1 MFDAAG
7 HRKVACGF
15 ALKGSDARS
24 LRQEGSLNRN
34 KMRPCERHGAGLR
47 IQILRKRR
55 LEIANMRVMEGVAAA
70 LIAAQCLA
78 ASSHLA
84 VASDCPS
91 SSQTPWPTK
100 DWEVS
105 SPEAQGLDSSA
116 LARLVDLAGIY
127 KQDSL
132 LVIRHGKIVVDAY
145 YAPYTRNIRHDLRS
159 VTKSFIGT
167 LTAIEVQQGLLDSVD
182 HPIVDLFT
190 DKHIAN
196 VDDAK
201 KAMTV
206 QSMLD
211 MTSGIAWEEQAY
223 SPDETIMRMYKSPD
237 RTEFV
242 LDQPMSDPA
251 GTRFYYNGG
260 NPYVLSAL
268 ITKKAGRDAL
278 DFARDELFKP
288 LGISSVRWGDAD
300 AQGVTDGES
309 GLYLTPHDMA
319 KLGYL
324 YLHEGAWDGEQIIP
338 SSWVDRVRQ
347 GPVTATDGYHYA
359 NFWWS
364 LPDHGAFMARGRHSQ
379 IILVLPKLDVVA
391 VMTGAL
397 KDEYFPTVYLIDGI
411 TGAIKSDTSLPPE
424 PAAQVLLDTSIQ
436 KAATEQASPV
446 GATPEL
452 AKTISG
458 KSYRFSDND
467 LHAKTFSLNL
477 VDPNPSWE
485 ITTSTQRLDRPTARF
500 AGPIGLDGL
509 FRKGSPAIY
518 GIDAVKG
525 GWLDNHTF
533 AVERRILGHGEMQ
546 RWTLV
551 FAGKKVDVH
560 YESTDGA
567 KAELHGEEE

>member
-1 MFDAAG
+1 
-7 HRKVACGF
+7 
-15 ALKGSDARS
+15 
-24 LRQEGSLNRN
+24 
-34 KMRPCERHGAGLR
+34 MRLMER
-47 IQILRKRR
+47 
-55 LEIANMRVMEGVAAA
+55 IATA

-78 ASSHLA
+78 ASYALA
-84 VASDCPS
+84 VPSECPC
-91 SSQTPWPTK
+91 SSQTLWPTK

-105 SPEAQGLDSSA
+105 TPEAEGMDSAA
-116 LARLVDLAGIY
+116 LAQLVDFVGIY

-132 LVIRHGKIVVDAY
+132 LIIRHGKIVVDAY
-145 YAPYTRNIRHDLRS
+145 YAPYARDIRHDLRS

-167 LTAIEVQQGLLDSVD
+167 LTAIEVQEGLLDNVD
-182 HPIVDLFT
+182 HPIVDLFA
-190 DKHIAN
+190 DKRISN

-206 QSMLD
+206 QNMLD

-223 SPDETIMRMYKSPD
+223 TPDETIIRMYQSPD

-242 LDQPMSDPA
+242 LSQPMSDPPGA
-251 GTRFYYNGG
+251 RFYYNGG

-288 LGISSVRWGDAD
+288 LGISSVRWGEAD

-309 GLYLTPHDMA
+309 GLYLAPHDMA

-324 YLHEGAWDGEQIIP
+324 YLHQGWWDGQQIIP
-338 SSWVDRVRQ
+338 SSWVDRVRD

-359 NFWWS
+359 NLWWS
-364 LPDHGAFMARGRHSQ
+364 LPDRGAFMARGRHSQ

-391 VMTGAL
+391 VITGAL
-397 KDEYFPTVYLIDGI
+397 KDGYVPTTDLIDGI
-411 TGAIKSDTSLPPE
+411 AAAIKSDASLPPNSAGQSLL
-424 PAAQVLLDTSIQ
+424 AASIQ
-436 KAATEQASPV
+436 KAATERASPV
-446 GATPEL
+446 GPTPEL

-458 KSYRFSDND
+458 KSYRLQDND

-485 ITTSTQRLDRPTARF
+485 YTVATERLDRPTVRF

-509 FRKGSPAIY
+509 FRKASTPY

-525 GWLDNHTF
+525 SWLDDHTF
-533 AVERRILGHGEMQ
+533 VVERRILGHGETQ
-546 RWTLV
+546 KWTLA
-551 FAGKKVDVH
+551 FDGKKVDVTF
-560 YESTDGA
+560 ESTDGA
-567 KAELHGEEE
+567 KADLHGEIDE

>member
-1 MFDAAG
+1 
-7 HRKVACGF
+7 
-15 ALKGSDARS
+15 
-24 LRQEGSLNRN
+24 
-34 KMRPCERHGAGLR
+34 MRLMER
-47 IQILRKRR
+47 
-55 LEIANMRVMEGVAAA
+55 IATA

-78 ASSHLA
+78 ASYALA
-84 VASDCPS
+84 APSECPC
-91 SSQTPWPTK
+91 SSQTLWPTK

-105 SPEAQGLDSSA
+105 TPEAEGMDSAA
-116 LARLVDLAGIY
+116 LAQLVDFVGIY

-132 LVIRHGKIVVDAY
+132 LIIRHGKIVVDAY
-145 YAPYTRNIRHDLRS
+145 YAPYARNIRHDLRS

-167 LTAIEVQQGLLDSVD
+167 LTAIEVQEGLLDNVD
-182 HPIVDLFT
+182 HPIVDLFA
-190 DKHIAN
+190 DKRISN

-206 QSMLD
+206 QNMLD

-223 SPDETIMRMYKSPD
+223 TPDETIVRMYQSPD

-242 LDQPMSDPA
+242 LSQPMSDPPGA
-251 GTRFYYNGG
+251 RFYYNGG

-288 LGISSVRWGDAD
+288 LGISSVRWGEAD

-309 GLYLTPHDMA
+309 GLYLAPHDMA

-324 YLHEGAWDGEQIIP
+324 YLHQGSWDGQQIIP
-338 SSWVDRVRQ
+338 SSWVDRVKE

-359 NFWWS
+359 NLWWS
-364 LPDHGAFMARGRHSQ
+364 LPDRGAFMARGRHSQ

-391 VMTGAL
+391 VITGAL
-397 KDEYFPTVYLIDGI
+397 KDGYVPTTDLIDGI
-411 TGAIKSDTSLPPE
+411 AAAIKSDASLPPNSTGQSLL
-424 PAAQVLLDTSIQ
+424 AASIQ
-436 KAATEQASPV
+436 KAATERASPV
-446 GATPEL
+446 GPTPEL

-458 KSYRFSDND
+458 KSYRLQDND

-485 ITTSTQRLDRPTARF
+485 YTVATERLDRPTVRF

-509 FRKGSPAIY
+509 FRKAWTPY
-518 GIDAVKG
+518 CIDAVKG
-525 GWLDNHTF
+525 SWLDDHTF
-533 AVERRILGHGEMQ
+533 VVERRILGHGETQ
-546 RWTLV
+546 KWTLA
-551 FAGKKVDVH
+551 FDGKKVDVTF
-560 YESTDGA
+560 ESTDGA
-567 KAELHGEEE
+567 KADLHGETDE

>member
-1 MFDAAG
+1 M
-7 HRKVACGF
+7 
-15 ALKGSDARS
+15 
-24 LRQEGSLNRN
+24 
-34 KMRPCERHGAGLR
+34 ER
-47 IQILRKRR
+47 
-55 LEIANMRVMEGVAAA
+55 IATA

-78 ASSHLA
+78 ASYALA
-84 VASDCPS
+84 APSECPC
-91 SSQTPWPTK
+91 SSQTLWPTK

-105 SPEAQGLDSSA
+105 TPEAEGMDSAA
-116 LARLVDLAGIY
+116 LAQLVDFVGIY

-132 LVIRHGKIVVDAY
+132 LIIRHGKIVVDAY
-145 YAPYTRNIRHDLRS
+145 YAPYARNIRHDLRS

-167 LTAIEVQQGLLDSVD
+167 LTAIEVQEGLLDNVD
-182 HPIVDLFT
+182 HPIVDLFA
-190 DKHIAN
+190 DKRISN

-206 QSMLD
+206 QNMLD

-223 SPDETIMRMYKSPD
+223 TPDETIVRMYQSPD

-242 LDQPMSDPA
+242 LSQPMSDPPGA
-251 GTRFYYNGG
+251 RFYYNGG

-288 LGISSVRWGDAD
+288 LGISSVRWGEAD

-309 GLYLTPHDMA
+309 GLYLAPHDMA

-324 YLHEGAWDGEQIIP
+324 YLHQGSWDGQQIIP
-338 SSWVDRVRQ
+338 SSWVDRVKE

-359 NFWWS
+359 NLWWS
-364 LPDHGAFMARGRHSQ
+364 LPDRGAFMARGRHSQ

-391 VMTGAL
+391 VITGAL
-397 KDEYFPTVYLIDGI
+397 KDGYVPTTDLIDGI
-411 TGAIKSDTSLPPE
+411 AAAIKSDASLPPNSTGQSLL
-424 PAAQVLLDTSIQ
+424 AASIQ
-436 KAATEQASPV
+436 KAATERASPV
-446 GATPEL
+446 GPTPEL

-458 KSYRFSDND
+458 KSYRLQDND

-485 ITTSTQRLDRPTARF
+485 YTVATERLDRPTVRF

-509 FRKGSPAIY
+509 FRKAWTPY
-518 GIDAVKG
+518 CIDAVKG
-525 GWLDNHTF
+525 SWLDDHTF
-533 AVERRILGHGEMQ
+533 VVERRILGHGETQ
-546 RWTLV
+546 KWTLA
-551 FAGKKVDVH
+551 FDGKKVDVTF
-560 YESTDGA
+560 ESTDGA
-567 KAELHGEEE
+567 KADLHGETDE